1 MIYDRDYMR
10 EPDSGGVR
18 IAMALVWILVG
29 CFIVQSILTIYGRVS
44 VAQSLGLSLAGMRD
58 WKVWQLFTYQL
69 LHSVPWPFHVLANCL
84 GLYFFGRSVEET
96 LRVRNFLLI
105 YVGGGL
111 VGGIAQLVVS
121 LMLGLS
127 PEVPLVGASAGV
139 CALIAA
145 FCRLFPEREAR
156 FILYFF
162 PVTLR
167 ARTFLRIL
175 VVFDLWCALFPFDS
189 VAHTAHLGGYV
200 VGYLGVEAL
209 DPDGWFAR
217 WKERRASRRR
227 PQFRVVRNDTPRP
240 RPASGHAPAPTPA
253 DSTADFVSREIDP
266 ILEKIAEKGI
276 GSLSAR
282 ERQLLEEARRKIPRR

>member
-18 IAMALVWILVG
+18 VALLLVWILVG
-29 CFIVQSILTIYGRVS
+29 CFIIQSILTIYGRIG
-44 VAQSLGLSLAGMRD
+44 VAQGLGLSVAGMRD
-58 WKVWQLFTYQL
+58 LKVWQLFTYQL

-84 GLYFFGRSVEET
+84 ALYFFGRSVEEA

-105 YVGGGL
+105 YVGGG
-111 VGGIAQLVVS
+111 VFGGVAQLGMS
-121 LMLGLS
+121 LLLKLP
-127 PEVPLVGASAGV
+127 PEIPLVGASAGV

-145 FCRLFPEREAR
+145 FCRLFAEREAR

-189 VAHTAHLGGYV
+189 VAHTAHLGGYL

-217 WKERRASRRR
+217 WKERRAERRR
-227 PQFRVVRNDTPRP
+227 PKLRVVRDEAPRSRTSSP
-240 RPASGHAPAPTPA
+240 PPPEV
-253 DSTADFVSREIDP
+253 STEDFVSREIDP
-266 ILEKIAEKGI
+266 ILDKIAAKGI
-276 GSLSAR
+276 GSLTAR
-282 ERQLLEEARRKIPRR
+282 ERQTLEEARRRIPRR